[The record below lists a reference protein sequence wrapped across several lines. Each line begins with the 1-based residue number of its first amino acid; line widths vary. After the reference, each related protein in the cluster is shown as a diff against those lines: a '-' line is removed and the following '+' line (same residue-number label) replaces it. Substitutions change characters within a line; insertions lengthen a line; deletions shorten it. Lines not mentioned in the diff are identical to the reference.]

1 MLKKVIKL
9 LLKAPFLLL
18 IITAI
23 YIFTSTYIIVNYGI
37 SGLQFGDKEWGLLYQ
52 LIFPGIL
59 IYLCMEIDALLKKEY
74 RMILTG
80 GLIDAKEPWLF
91 LFSFIPVVGT
101 PPLSFAIYRK
111 LKELQKKVDKG
122 EVLVS

>member
-111 LKELQKKVDKG
+111 LKELQK
-122 EVLVS
+122 